1 MVRAAV
7 IGCGWIGGGAQSGT
21 TQPYT
26 HASVFKNIS
35 GIDLVAGCDTDLPNL
50 RRFGKNWGVNRLY
63 SDVAEFLAHEQ
74 VELLSICTS
83 DSSHED
89 ILRQVVEAGATR
101 AIICEKPLATSAAEA
116 HEAVEL
122 CASRGVSLYVN
133 YQRRW
138 EPSCLAIRQRIVT
151 GQYGEVRAVHGYYVR
166 GLVHNGVTWINLLR
180 MLAGE
185 VISVAALPGEIRE
198 LPDDPTLSAWMEL
211 ENGAS
216 VVMRG
221 MRRADYSLF
230 EMDILCSAWRVAL
243 ADSGRDIRCYRAL
256 DDADY
261 TGFRHL
267 GIDENRIEPSEPA
280 LGLMSLVQE
289 AIQNLVSGKIVISS
303 GEEAVRD
310 LEIAEL
316 IRRSAEN
323 QGRTLQLPL

>member
-50 RRFGKNWGVNRLY
+50 RRFGENWGIKRLY
-63 SDVAEFLAHEQ
+63 PDVAGFLARER
-74 VELLSICTS
+74 VDLLSICTG
-83 DSSHED
+83 DTTHAHV
-89 ILRQVVEAGATR
+89 IRQVVEAGAAQ
-101 AIICEKPLATSAAEA
+101 AIICEKPLTTSAAEA
-116 HEAVEL
+116 RQLVEL
-122 CASRGVSLYVN
+122 CARHGVSLYVN

-138 EPSCLAIRQRIVT
+138 EPSCLAIRQRVMT
-151 GQYGEVRAVHGYYVR
+151 GQYGEVRAIHGHYVR

-185 VISVAALPGEIRE
+185 VISVAALPGEILE
-198 LPDDPTLSAWMEL
+198 LPDDPTLSAWLEL

-216 VVMRG
+216 AVMRG

-230 EMDILCSAWRVAL
+230 EMDILCSAGRVAL
-243 ADSGRDIRCYRAL
+243 ADGGRDIRCYRVL
-256 DDADY
+256 NDADY

-289 AIQNLVSGKIVISS
+289 AVQNLASGKVVISS

-316 IRRSAEN
+316 IRCSAES
-323 QGRTLQLPL
+323 QGRTIQLLL